1 MLGMSMDFSKL
12 WASGMDNNFELSK
25 TQTTQKNLSQEAI
38 DKMIYDVLSGDG
50 GLAALGS
57 GENLVGG
64 SKSSSKTLLAQDMM
78 AKIIGELAKVTAPE
92 TTTFDEVKTTKEGRL
107 MSRFGDFGDQN
118 NVFNGGNFGD
128 PGNLDGN
135 TATVIC
141 TELNRL
147 GFLSDELYQAGGP
160 PSRQVSYYT
169 WAGYYAWAKHVV
181 PHISKNP
188 VLCKVLLYI
197 VVARYQHIL
206 GLRFSFVGICTT
218 SVGHLICN
226 IIGRVISLGE
236 TCGRI
241 KHS

>member
-1 MLGMSMDFSKL
+1 MAMLMDFSKL

-107 MSRFGDFGDQN
+107 MSRFGDYAD
-118 NVFNGGNFGD
+118 
-128 PGNLDGN
+128 
-135 TATVIC
+135 TVIC